1 MKLRERIVI
10 CFCITCVL
18 FTLLLLI
25 DLQFDIGYSRN
36 RLAPLIASRHGRV
49 GYDETG
55 TDGEISIYRK
65 FQDRF
70 GFVANFV
77 DEGQGLAAEVVVGT
91 AKSNDTLLH
100 DSFAD
105 LMGYLSPAKP
115 LMTTGADTTA
125 WRNVVI
131 AVEEDRKIAPTV
143 GDLISAAFN
152 E

>member
-1 MKLRERIVI
+1 MKLRERITI

-36 RLAPLIASRHGRV
+36 RLGPLVPLVAPSSRHGRV
-49 GYDETG
+49 GFEEMPP
-55 TDGEISIYRK
+55 DGDRSIYRK

-70 GFVANFV
+70 GFAPSYV
-77 DEGQGLAAEVVVGT
+77 DEGVEGAPT
-91 AKSNDTLLH
+91 ANVTGH
-100 DSFAD
+100 DPFAD
-105 LMGYLSPAKP
+105 LMGCVGY
-115 LMTTGADTTA
+115 GATKGEA

-131 AVEEDRKIAPTV
+131 GLDEDRKMAPTV
-143 GDLISAAFN
+143 GDLVNVAFN